1 MEEISRESG
10 SPFWFHVQPMKDR
23 GLLRSLLDR
32 ALALQSPVL
41 IFTVDW
47 PIPSQN
53 HRNIRNRLG
62 QHTARGLV
70 QVLSRPRWAFSMAK
84 SGRKFEPGNFAG
96 RGFADPHVLSQA
108 LDASATFEYIEWLRQ
123 EWPGK
128 ILVKGIMDADDALA
142 AFKAGADGIS
152 ISNHG
157 GVQLDYAQ
165 SAIAALAEIADRVA
179 GMGEILID
187 SGVRSGHDVVKALA
201 LGARACLLGRA
212 YLYGL
217 AAGGR
222 AGVEHAVGIIRR
234 SEEHTSELQS
244 LMRISYAVFCLKIK
258 KDNKNV

>member
-1 MEEISRESG
+1 MIRRPPKSTRTDTLF
-10 SPFWFHVQPMKDR
+10 PYTTLF
-23 GLLRSLLDR
+23 RS
-32 ALALQSPVL
+32 
-41 IFTVDW
+41 
-47 PIPSQN
+47 
-53 HRNIRNRLG
+53 
-62 QHTARGLV
+62 
-70 QVLSRPRWAFSMAK
+70 
-84 SGRKFEPGNFAG
+84 
-96 RGFADPHVLSQA
+96 
-108 LDASATFEYIEWLRQ
+108 
-123 EWPGK
+123 
-128 ILVKGIMDADDALA
+128 
-142 AFKAGADGIS
+142 
-152 ISNHG
+152 SNHG

>member
-84 SGRKFEPGNFAG
+84 SGRKFEPGNFA
-96 RGFADPHVLSQA
+96 
-108 LDASATFEYIEWLRQ
+108 
-123 EWPGK
+123 
-128 ILVKGIMDADDALA
+128 
-142 AFKAGADGIS
+142 
-152 ISNHG
+152 
-157 GVQLDYAQ
+157 
-165 SAIAALAEIADRVA
+165 
-179 GMGEILID
+179 
-187 SGVRSGHDVVKALA
+187 
-201 LGARACLLGRA
+201 
-212 YLYGL
+212 
-217 AAGGR
+217 
-222 AGVEHAVGIIRR
+222 R
-234 SEEHTSELQS
+234 SEEHKSELQS
-244 LMRISYAVFCLKIK
+244 LMSIT
-258 KDNKNV
+258 

>member
-84 SGRKFEPGNFAG
+84 SGRDRKSV
-96 RGFADPHVLSQA
+96 VL
-108 LDASATFEYIEWLRQ
+108 
-123 EWPGK
+123 GK
-128 ILVKGIMDADDALA
+128 SVSVRL
-142 AFKAGADGIS
+142 
-152 ISNHG
+152 
-157 GVQLDYAQ
+157 
-165 SAIAALAEIADRVA
+165 
-179 GMGEILID
+179 D
-187 SGVRSGHDVVKALA
+187 SG
-201 LGARACLLGRA
+201 
-212 YLYGL
+212 
-217 AAGGR
+217 GGR
-222 AGVEHAVGIIRR
+222 H
-234 SEEHTSELQS
+234 
-244 LMRISYAVFCLKIK
+244 IK
-258 KDNKNV
+258 KKKQKI